1 MSTLL
6 QPAIWA
12 MFGFIILGVLI
23 GPLNNTCC
31 LVGPDAAY
39 KTIQSAVNAAPAGS
53 TIVVFSGIYRETIT
67 INKPIRIVTAN
78 HTAFTSLVSKSRP
91 LIQGYK
97 EDQPVIDIL
106 VPNVIIQGFSI
117 RGGQVG
123 IRVNTRRVQLMNN
136 EITQGNIGIL
146 LEEAQDV
153 EITQSRI
160 ADQKQIGVHILN
172 SEGITF
178 QGNTVEKN
186 PQGVRLEQTSKNVVR
201 NNIFRHQTEQA
212 IHVIEAPT
220 NALVGNRFRGETS
233 GILLSDS
240 PNTIMRNNE
249 LASGSASFWVEGD
262 VETAYEQDIDRSNT
276 LGKRTMLYING
287 IRNKTFKSGLELG
300 FLALVNASNI
310 TLPNLNANNV
320 PVGALLI
327 NSSDITL
334 TLSNF
339 QSTRVGLLAIESDNI
354 SVSDSVI
361 TSGQGNGL
369 QFENSSGVTI
379 ERMTISGNEGNG
391 IHIVGG
397 SDVILQGN
405 EIISNKSSGIWL
417 EAVTEGTIND
427 NILGGN
433 EQYATSL
440 LLTRD
445 VTLHHNLIQAN
456 QTGLYLELAEANFI
470 QQNQIQQNQFGIFLK
485 NAINNTIVDNDI
497 TLNPRGSIK
506 GTLENN
512 TIEDNIE

>member
-12 MFGFIILGVLI
+12 MFGFIVLGVLL

-67 INKPIRIVTAN
+67 INKPIRIVTAS
-78 HTAFTSLVSKSRP
+78 HTAFTSLVSKSKP

-106 VPNVIIQGFSI
+106 VPNVTIQGFNI

-123 IRVNTRRVQLMNN
+123 IRVNTQRVHLMNN

-178 QGNTVEKN
+178 QGNTIEKN
-186 PQGVRLEQTSKNVVR
+186 PQGLRLEQTSKNVIR
-201 NNIFRHQTEQA
+201 NNIFRHQTKQA
-212 IHVIEAPT
+212 IHVVEAPN

-240 PNTIMRNNE
+240 PNTIMRSNT
-249 LASGSASFWVEGD
+249 LAAGTASFWVEGN

-276 LGKRTMLYING
+276 LGNRTILYVNG
-287 IRNKTFKSGLELG
+287 LKNKTFKSGLELG

-334 TLSNF
+334 TLSQF
-339 QSTRVGLLAIESDNI
+339 QATRVGLLAIESDNI
-354 SVSDSVI
+354 TVTDSLI
-361 TSGQGNGL
+361 TGGQGNGL
-369 QFENSSGVTI
+369 QFENASSITV
-379 ERMTISGNEGNG
+379 ERMTISSNVGNG
-391 IHIVGG
+391 IHMVNS
-397 SDVILQGN
+397 SDVTLQDN
-405 EIISNKSSGIWL
+405 EILSNKGSGIWL
-417 EAVTEGTIND
+417 ETVTHGTVSD
-427 NILGGN
+427 NLLGSNG
-433 EQYATSL
+433 QYATSL
-440 LLTRD
+440 LLTTD
-445 VTLHHNLIQAN
+445 VTLDHNLIQAN
-456 QTGLYLELAEANFI
+456 QTGLYLEQADANFI

-485 NAINNTIVDNDI
+485 DAINNTIVDNDL

-506 GTLENN
+506 GMLENN